1 MKALG
6 SIVAG
11 VMLVGIWYMPRSGSV
26 NVFAQSNQSKLPEA
40 TIAEVS
46 KPAASN
52 PAKTSS
58 KRLKIEVEVSSPSE
72 ILVEEGQKVT
82 AKQVIVDRKT
92 ERTSLTNQ
100 LQETK
105 LSIER
110 LKTSPKVSKVP
121 PASVSTLKNLPKA
134 QYLEESAQVNA
145 ATAKL
150 RDTERKYAV
159 AKQVAEAP
167 LPETGKVRV
176 SNVAVR
182 QAEEAIR
189 KQQQKIDALSTI
201 QELDPAVKQ
210 HEEAKLTKLRQT
222 LTELQAKLEPDQQ
235 SEAAAKVTKASNL
248 EAARFELTTAQ
259 RDLELAKAR
268 LGAASEKRQQTEY
281 EYQIKQTERTE
292 QVQRLELERV
302 KLLESGKLQEHD
314 REYQIAQL
322 VLKHNQI
329 QRQLEELAVV
339 KTPHAG
345 TIRRVKLAGQRNG
358 LLQYEVVLVYSLNG
372 GDSKTNDWKEE

>member
-1 MKALG
+1 MKTLG

-11 VMLVGIWYMPRSGSV
+11 IMLVGIWYMPKSG
-26 NVFAQSNQSKLPEA
+26 NVFAQSKLPEVIPA
-40 TIAEVS
+40 AAS
-46 KPAASN
+46 KPIASN
-52 PAKTSS
+52 TTKASS

-100 LQETK
+100 LQEVK

-121 PASVSTLKNLPKA
+121 PANVSTLKNLPKA
-134 QYLEESAQVNA
+134 QYLEESAQINA
-145 ATAKL
+145 ANAKL

-189 KQQQKIDALSTI
+189 KQQQKIDALTTI

-292 QVQRLELERV
+292 QVQRLELERI

-372 GDSKTNDWKEE
+372 GDSKTSEWKEE

>member
-72 ILVEEGQKVT
+72 ILVV
-82 AKQVIVDRKT
+82 
-92 ERTSLTNQ
+92 
-100 LQETK
+100 K

-145 ATAKL
+145 ATARL
-150 RDTERKYAV
+150 RDT
-159 AKQVAEAP
+159 
-167 LPETGKVRV
+167 
-176 SNVAVR
+176 
-182 QAEEAIR
+182 
-189 KQQQKIDALSTI
+189 
-201 QELDPAVKQ
+201 
-210 HEEAKLTKLRQT
+210 
-222 LTELQAKLEPDQQ
+222 
-235 SEAAAKVTKASNL
+235 
-248 EAARFELTTAQ
+248 
-259 RDLELAKAR
+259 
-268 LGAASEKRQQTEY
+268 
-281 EYQIKQTERTE
+281 
-292 QVQRLELERV
+292 
-302 KLLESGKLQEHD
+302 
-314 REYQIAQL
+314 
-322 VLKHNQI
+322 
-329 QRQLEELAVV
+329 
-339 KTPHAG
+339 
-345 TIRRVKLAGQRNG
+345 
-358 LLQYEVVLVYSLNG
+358 
-372 GDSKTNDWKEE
+372 